1 MKVYS
6 LEYNQFIPYKIEEV
20 FSFFEKAEN
29 LEQLTPYNLQFKI
42 LTPRPITMNIGRLI
56 DYTIKIFGINFHW
69 RTMITDYKKNTNF
82 VDEQLKGPYAFWHH
96 THTFI
101 ESNDGTQIN
110 DKVLYSMPFG
120 VFGTIA
126 HFMFVKRSLHKI
138 FNFRQETMNKI
149 FPSTK

>member
-1 MKVYS
+1 
-6 LEYNQFIPYKIEEV
+6 
-20 FSFFEKAEN
+20 
-29 LEQLTPYNLQFKI
+29 
-42 LTPRPITMNIGRLI
+42 
-56 DYTIKIFGINFHW
+56 
-69 RTMITDYKKNTNF
+69 MITDYKKNTNF